1 MDNIED
7 IYYNK
12 YLKYKYKYLELKGNG
27 LDGLAEIADNIEDI
41 YYNKYLKYKYLE
53 LKGNGLDGLAEIAD
67 NIEDIYYN
75 KYLKYKYK
83 YLELKGNGND
93 LVDGLGKIALIN
105 IETNFYGPKLLEQI
119 KSITKTNDINN
130 HIWTDLLSSLF
141 TGNRRVY
148 EINLIN
154 NFENSL
160 IEILD
165 KISKKEELR
174 EISTDIKLL
183 IDKINNNKIQEY
195 NLRMINY
202 NEIEIYINNLF
213 NKYTLLKT
221 YSNILKKLFNVY
233 FEIIKKV
240 KEQKK

>member
-27 LDGLAEIADNIEDI
+27 LAEIAI
-41 YYNKYLKYKYLE
+41 
-53 LKGNGLDGLAEIAD
+53 
-67 NIEDIYYN
+67 
-75 KYLKYKYK
+75 
-83 YLELKGNGND
+83 
-93 LVDGLGKIALIN
+93 IN
-105 IETNFYGPKLLEQI
+105 IEENFYGPELLEQI

>member
-27 LDGLAEIADNIEDI
+27 DGLAEIIRKSIEE
-41 YYNKYLKYKYLE
+41 K
-53 LKGNGLDGLAEIAD
+53 
-67 NIEDIYYN
+67 
-75 KYLKYKYK
+75 
-83 YLELKGNGND
+83 
-93 LVDGLGKIALIN
+93 
-105 IETNFYGPKLLEQI
+105 FYGPELLEEI
-119 KSITKTNDINN
+119 KSITKTNDIDG
-130 HIWTDLLSSLF
+130 TDWRSVR
-141 TGNRRVY
+141 NRIFGRDEKVY
-148 EINLIN
+148 DINMIDNCEIDLIK
-154 NFENSL
+154 
-160 IEILD
+160 ILNKILE
-165 KISKKEELR
+165 KISKKEKPTELYTDL
-174 EISTDIKLL
+174 SLVSSDIKLI

>member
-27 LDGLAEIADNIEDI
+27 LAE
-41 YYNKYLKYKYLE
+41 
-53 LKGNGLDGLAEIAD
+53 
-67 NIEDIYYN
+67 
-75 KYLKYKYK
+75 
-83 YLELKGNGND
+83 
-93 LVDGLGKIALIN
+93 IALIN
-105 IETNFYGPKLLEQI
+105 IEKKFYGPELLEQI
-119 KSITKTNDINN
+119 KSITKSNDTDN
-130 HIWTDLLSSLF
+130 HIWTDIWSSLF

-148 EINLIN
+148 FINLID
-154 NFENSL
+154 NFEISL

-165 KISKKEELR
+165 EISKKEELR
-174 EISTDIKLL
+174 EISSDIKLL

-202 NEIEIYINNLF
+202 NEIEKYINNLF

-221 YSNILKKLFNVY
+221 YSNILKELFNVY
-233 FEIIKKV
+233 FEIIKKI
-240 KEQKK
+240 KEQQK